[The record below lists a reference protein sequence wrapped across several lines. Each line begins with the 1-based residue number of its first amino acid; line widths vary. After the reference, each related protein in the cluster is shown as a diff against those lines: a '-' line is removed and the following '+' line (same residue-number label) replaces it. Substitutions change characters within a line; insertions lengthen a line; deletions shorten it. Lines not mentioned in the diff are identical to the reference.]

1 MNQIL
6 IGLFIICGLN
16 AAIAQSVIRGTVKEK
31 SGEAVSHVT
40 VSTEDG
46 RHVTLT
52 NDAGS
57 FTLTYPAGTKM
68 IVLEHIGYTPLFIS
82 VNEFQKDGIIY
93 IQPEDLILDEVIVM
107 NTSMREHIEGLVKSS
122 IAQMQSPLQLS
133 TYYREFINM
142 NKKYIKF
149 ADGLI
154 DYNLDR
160 NKEHIDTDLIVNQS
174 RAVSFPESEEEAAIR
189 VIPADVRNAV
199 GIACNFGIIE
209 HIFDGKKRYK
219 KYEFLIKS
227 QKAKS
232 GQVTETIFFKPKEG
246 VEEALFEGTIVYDP
260 AKKRILNI
268 DATMA
273 APLRKYA
280 KIRNLIIGKA
290 RLESFTYQSAFK
302 VVDGQYMLSHSAL
315 FGNMH
320 VWNNSGSINNVYR
333 VKSDMIVTNFT
344 SNFADFSR
352 KEKFKHRTLYE
363 RGTNYKD
370 KFWLTNNSIQL
381 TAEEEA
387 IVKEIEAGS
396 DIKTN

>member
-1 MNQIL
+1 MKQI
-6 IGLFIICGLN
+6 ITCLFVICGINCL
-16 AAIAQSVIRGTVKEK
+16 IAQSVVRGVVKEK
-31 SGEAVSHVT
+31 SGEPLSHVT

-46 RHVTLT
+46 RNVTLT

-57 FTLTYPAGTKM
+57 FSLSYPDGTKM
-68 IVLEHIGYTPLFIS
+68 IIFEHIGYAPLFMGIS
-82 VNEFQKDGIIY
+82 EFPKDGMIY
-93 IQPEDLILDEVIVM
+93 MAPESLVLDEVIVM
-107 NTSMREHIEGLVKSS
+107 NISIREHIQGLVKSS
-122 IAQMQSPLQLS
+122 VAQMKSPLQLS

-142 NKKYIKF
+142 NKQYIKF

-154 DYNLDR
+154 DFNIDR
-160 NKEHIDTDLIVNQS
+160 KGDYMESDLIVNQS

-199 GIACNFGIIE
+199 GTACNFHIINR
-209 HIFDGKKRYK
+209 IFRNKKSYR
-219 KYEFLIKS
+219 KYEFVIKS
-227 QKAKS
+227 QKTKN
-232 GQVTETIFFKPKEG
+232 GQLTETITFKPKENMD
-246 VEEALFEGTIVYDP
+246 EALYEGTIVYDP
-260 AKKRILNI
+260 AKKIILNI
-268 DATMA
+268 DATMS

-280 KIRNLIIGKA
+280 EVRNLIVGKA

-315 FGNMH
+315 YGNMH

-344 SNFADFSR
+344 SNFAEFSR

-363 RGTNYKD
+363 GGTNYTN

-396 DIKTN
+396 